1 MVSFHEIFS
10 GLRQLGLDKQ
20 SPVIIHTSLSSF
32 GEIHGGAETLL
43 GAVLGNFNAIMAPT
57 FTYKTMIIPEEGP
70 PDNAMTYGTG
80 HDQNLMAEPFSP
92 DMPADKLM
100 GVFAETVR
108 SRAGA
113 KRSNHPILSFS
124 GINVEAA
131 LEAQTQHDPFA
142 PIGVLAEQDGWVLL
156 LGTDQTVN
164 TSIHYAEKLA
174 GRRQFIRWALLSTS
188 VTECGGFPGCS
199 DGFNQ
204 IGPVMGDVTRS
215 VQIGGA
221 NVQAIPLQPLV
232 QVVVDLLMKDSQALL
247 CQRPDCERCNAVRQP
262 VHLQDA

>member
-32 GEIHGGAETLL
+32 GEIRGGVDTLL
-43 GAVLGNFNAIMAPT
+43 GAMLSSFNAIMVPT

-70 PDNAMTYGTG
+70 PNNAITYGSG

-92 DMPADKLM
+92 EMPADKLM
-100 GVFAETVR
+100 GVFAEGVR
-108 SRAGA
+108 TRQGG
-113 KRSNHPILSFS
+113 KRSSHPILSFS
-124 GINVEAA
+124 GINLDAA
-131 LEAQTQHDPFA
+131 LETQTQHDPFA
-142 PIGVLAEQDGWVLL
+142 PIGVLTEQDGWVLL

-174 GRRQFIRWALLSTS
+174 GRKQFVRWALLTS
-188 VTECGGFPGCS
+188 RVTECGGFPGCS

-204 IGPVMGDVTRS
+204 IGPVLEDVSRS
-215 VQIGGA
+215 VQIGA
-221 NVQAIPLQPLV
+221 AKVQAIPLQSLV
-232 QVVVDLLMKDSQALL
+232 QVVVDLITKDSLALL
-247 CQRPDCERCNAVRQP
+247 CQRPDCERCNAVRR
-262 VHLQDA
+262 VAHLQDA

>member
-20 SPVIIHTSLSSF
+20 SPIIIHASLSSF
-32 GEIHGGAETLL
+32 GEIRGGAETLL

-57 FTYKTMIIPEEGP
+57 FTYKTMVIPEEGP
-70 PDNAMTYGTG
+70 PDNAMTYGIG

-108 SRAGA
+108 SRPGA
-113 KRSNHPILSFS
+113 KRSSHPILSFS

-131 LEAQTQHDPFA
+131 LETQTQHVPFA

-174 GRRQFIRWALLSTS
+174 GRRQFVRWALLPNS

-204 IGPVMGDVTRS
+204 IGPVMEDVSRS
-215 VQIGGA
+215 VQIGSA
-221 NVQAIPLQPLV
+221 KVQAIPLQPLV
-232 QVVVDLLMKDSQALL
+232 QVLVDLLMKDSQALL

>member
-32 GEIHGGAETLL
+32 GEIHGGVETLL
-43 GAVLGNFNAIMAPT
+43 GAVLGNFNAIMVPT

-70 PDNAMTYGTG
+70 SDNAITYGSG
-80 HDQNLMAEPFSP
+80 HDQNLMAEPYSP
-92 DMPADKLM
+92 NMPADKLM

-108 SRAGA
+108 TRPEA
-113 KRSNHPILSFS
+113 KRSSHPILSFS

-131 LEAQTQHDPFA
+131 LEAQTPHNPFA
-142 PIGVLAEQDGWVLL
+142 PIGVLAEQDGWVML

-174 GRRQFIRWALLSTS
+174 GRLQFVRWALLSNR

-204 IGPVMGDVTRS
+204 IEPVMEDVLRS

-221 NVQAIPLQPLV
+221 KVQAIPLQPLI

-247 CQRPDCERCNAVRQP
+247 CQRPDCERCNAVRQS
-262 VHLQDA
+262 VHLQEV

>member
-10 GLRQLGLDKQ
+10 GLRQLGVDKQ
-20 SPVIIHTSLSSF
+20 SPVIIHASLSSF
-32 GEIHGGAETLL
+32 GEVRGGAETLL
-43 GAVLGNFNAIMAPT
+43 GAVLGNFSAIMVPT
-57 FTYKTMIIPEEGP
+57 FTYKTMVIPEEGP
-70 PDNAMTYGTG
+70 ANNAISYGSG
-80 HDQNLMAEPFSP
+80 HDQNLMAESFFP

-108 SRAGA
+108 TRSGA
-113 KRSNHPILSFS
+113 KRSSHPILSFS
-124 GINVEAA
+124 GLNVDAA
-131 LEAQTQHDPFA
+131 LETQTQHDPFA

-174 GRRQFIRWALLSTS
+174 GRGQFVRWALLANS
-188 VTECGGFPGCS
+188 VTECRGFPGCS

-204 IGPVMGDVTRS
+204 IGPVMEDVSRR

-221 NVQAIPLQPLV
+221 KVQAIPLQLLV
-232 QVVVDLLMKDSQALL
+232 QVVVDLLMKDPVTLL
-247 CQRPDCERCNAVRQP
+247 CQRPDCERCNAVRQTA
-262 VHLQDA
+262 HLQDA

>member
-10 GLRQLGLDKQ
+10 GLRQLDLDKQ
-20 SPVIIHTSLSSF
+20 SPVIIHASLSSF
-32 GEIHGGAETLL
+32 GEIRGGAETLL

-57 FTYKTMIIPEEGP
+57 FTYKSMVIPEDGP
-70 PDNAMTYGTG
+70 LDNAMTYGSG
-80 HDQNLMAEPFSP
+80 HDLNLMAEPFSP

-113 KRSNHPILSFS
+113 KRSSHPILSFS
-124 GINVEAA
+124 GINVETV

-142 PIGVLAEQDGWVLL
+142 PIGILTEQDGWVLL
-156 LGTDQTVN
+156 LGTDHTVN

-174 GRRQFIRWALLSTS
+174 GRRQFVRWALLSTS
-188 VTECGGFPGCS
+188 VTECAGFPGCS

-204 IGPVMGDVTRS
+204 IGPVMEDVSRS

-221 NVQAIPLQPLV
+221 KVQAIPLQPLV

-247 CQRPDCERCNAVRQP
+247 CQRPDCERCNAVRQA